1 MPAIGRVLRANEAGQ
16 NPQAE
21 ENDLDET
28 RYTSDMSN
36 LLGIFGGTFDP
47 PHLGHLILAAEA
59 CQQLGLRRLL
69 WVLTPIPPHKLD
81 QTITP
86 SEHRLAMLQL
96 AIAGNPDFELSRVE
110 IDRPGPHYALDTVN
124 LLAGQNRGAEMVYLM
139 GGDSLRDLPT
149 WRRPADLL
157 SACRYLGVMR
167 RRGDSIHLPEL
178 EAILPGI
185 TRKVRFVDAPL
196 LDISS
201 RQIRQR
207 VAEGRPFRYFLS
219 QPVYEYIVKHNLY
232 RDIVKPALSPLH
244 SVQGRL

>member
-1 MPAIGRVLRANEAGQ
+1 MIFFMN
-16 NPQAE
+16 
-21 ENDLDET
+21 
-28 RYTSDMSN
+28 SDMSN

-59 CQQLGLRRLL
+59 RQQLDLKRLL

-86 SEHRLAMLQL
+86 IEHRLAMLQL
-96 AIAGNPDFELSRVE
+96 AISGNPDFELSRVE
-110 IDRPGPHYALDTVN
+110 MDRPGPYYALDTIN
-124 LLAGQNRGAEMVYLM
+124 LLAGQNPGTEMVYLI

-149 WRRPADLL
+149 WHRPADLL

-167 RRGDSIHLPEL
+167 RPSDAIHLPHL

-185 TRKVRFVDAPL
+185 TRKVRFIDAPL
-196 LDISS
+196 VELSS

-207 VAEGRPFRYFLS
+207 VADERPFRYFLPPS
-219 QPVYEYIVKHNLY
+219 VYEYILEHNLY
-232 RDIVKPALSPLH
+232 RSTSGD
-244 SVQGRL
+244 